1 MVAAPAASLTRT
13 AVALRL
19 LMRIVACGC
28 SIVIIQCI
36 LLGLGS
42 GVQGCRGLFW
52 LQRALDKVSLLVN
65 MGFVGVSEG
74 GLIGITVLLL
84 TSLMHDWKTGHAR

>member
-1 MVAAPAASLTRT
+1 M
-13 AVALRL
+13 
-19 LMRIVACGC
+19 
-28 SIVIIQCI
+28 
-36 LLGLGS
+36 
-42 GVQGCRGLFW
+42 QGCRGLFW